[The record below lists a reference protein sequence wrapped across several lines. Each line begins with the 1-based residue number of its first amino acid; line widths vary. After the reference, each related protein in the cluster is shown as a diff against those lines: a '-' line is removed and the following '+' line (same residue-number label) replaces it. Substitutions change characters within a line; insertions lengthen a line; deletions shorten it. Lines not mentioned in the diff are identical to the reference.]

1 MLLTMIKGERRRAQ
15 AIGNENEQRSKKK
28 SRESY
33 KEWTKERKEERL
45 LNEQRREKSNSWWG
59 WVQM

>member
-1 MLLTMIKGERRRAQ
+1 MIKGERRRAQ

-33 KEWTKERKEERL
+33 KE
-45 LNEQRREKSNSWWG
+45 
-59 WVQM
+59 